1 MERVKNATE
10 AGASVPKDSRQ
21 KAGGLH
27 NAWVEMFMR
36 LRPKAVNWA
45 TRFWEVVE
53 ADRDLNRKARKWTA
67 SWVASPTLPTKTFCS
82 PSYFRA
88 RH

>member
-10 AGASVPKDSRQ
+10 ADESVPKDSRQ
-21 KAGGLH
+21 KAVGLH
-27 NAWVEMFMR
+27 NAWVEMFTW

-53 ADRDLNRKARKWTA
+53 ADRGLDRKAQEWAERLGSAADA
-67 SWVASPTLPTKTFCS
+67 SN
-82 PSYFRA
+82 
-88 RH
+88 